1 MRRFLCL
8 LSLTVTSLLAAG
20 CQQDFDAQYAE
31 TERKVKAAEAKI
43 DAEMENGLLKI
54 SLPLTKEA
62 KPKAIKIK

>member
-43 DAEMENGLLKI
+43 DAEMA
-54 SLPLTKEA
+54 KEA
-62 KPKAIKIK
+62 KREPIENGNLD

>member
-43 DAEMENGLLKI
+43 DAEMA
-54 SLPLTKEA
+54 KEA
-62 KPKAIKIK
+62 KREPGENSNSD